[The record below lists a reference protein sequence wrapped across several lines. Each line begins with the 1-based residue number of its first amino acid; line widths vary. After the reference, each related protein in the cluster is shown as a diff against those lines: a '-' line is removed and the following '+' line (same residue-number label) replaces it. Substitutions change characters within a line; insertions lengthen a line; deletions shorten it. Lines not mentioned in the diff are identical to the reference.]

1 MLARPHVAYGWLYL
15 SAVDWRQTLQRS
27 LDERDRLNDPNHVGA
42 APAFL
47 QWARD
52 VQMPQLLMNPRYRV
66 QAEEHL
72 TRLGR
77 KLDELGDLLSRG
89 RLDLQPQADAITA
102 ELRWLESL
110 LAAVEV
116 PS

>member
-47 QWARD
+47 AWARD
-52 VQMPQLLMNPRYRV
+52 VQMPQLLMSPRYRV

-72 TRLGR
+72 TRMER
-77 KLDELGDLLSRG
+77 KLQELNDQIARG
-89 RLDLQPQADAITA
+89 RLDLEPAAGQVRA
-102 ELRWLESL
+102 ELSWLQSL
-110 LAAVEV
+110 LEV
-116 PS
+116 PA